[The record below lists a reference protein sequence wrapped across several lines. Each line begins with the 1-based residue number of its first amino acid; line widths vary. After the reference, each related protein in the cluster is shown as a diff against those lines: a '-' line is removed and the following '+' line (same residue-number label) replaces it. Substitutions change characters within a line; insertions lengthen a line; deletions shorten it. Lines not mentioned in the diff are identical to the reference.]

1 MGFAETRV
9 RRTAGVMIQNPA
21 RRRRQ
26 PKQGSAHLYIAAR
39 CVRVLENPVLGAG
52 SKMYF
57 CKQKPHWQWG
67 AAPVAS
73 PGKCRFSVDNRWSV
87 LCLPRPRGQTG
98 SVAIY
103 SLHLRS
109 IGKTTHAPRTAGA
122 HIRYITRPE
131 ARADLL
137 AERMPIERHAV
148 RRWLDREEQQDRKN
162 ARVIDKLTVAL
173 PRELNPLQ
181 RRGLVMAFAERVTQG
196 RAAWFAAIH
205 QSGRDAHNPHAH
217 IVIRDRDPET
227 GKRVALL
234 SEKGACRKIRLLWE
248 QAVNAALEAQ
258 GSAQRVT
265 RLSHA
270 VRGIEAL
277 PQRHRGPQRP
287 QEGRERETDRPDAS
301 APASTVGLAFEIAC
315 GKTPQKRRPG
325 AWSALSSRST
335 PATPVRGDI
344 RPSPAPPPSPS

>member
-1 MGFAETRV
+1 M
-9 RRTAGVMIQNPA
+9 RTYT
-21 RRRRQ
+21 
-26 PKQGSAHLYIAAR
+26 SLAR
-39 CVRVLENPVLGAG
+39 CVRGPENPVWGTG
-52 SKMYF
+52 SKMCF
-57 CKQKPHWQWG
+57 CKQKPPWQGG

-73 PGKCRFSVDNRWSV
+73 PGKCRFSVDKGLST
-87 LCLPRPRGQTG
+87 LCLPRLRGQTG
-98 SVAIY
+98 KVAIY

-109 IGKTTHAPRTAGA
+109 VGRTTHAPRTAGA
-122 HIRYITRPE
+122 HLRYITRPE

-137 AERMPIERHAV
+137 AGRMPIERHAA
-148 RRWLDREEQQDRKN
+148 RRWLDREERRDRQN

-173 PRELNPLQ
+173 PRELDPLQ

-234 SEKGACRKIRLLWE
+234 SEKGACRNIRLLWE
-248 QAVNAALEAQ
+248 LAVNAALEAQ
-258 GSAQRVT
+258 GSPQRVT

-270 VRGIEAL
+270 VRGIETL

-287 QEGRERETDRPDAS
+287 QEGREGVAV
-301 APASTVGLAFEIAC
+301 PASMVGLAFEIASGKRAIGSHVITCCRRRSRQATC
-315 GKTPQKRRPG
+315 GLEFT
-325 AWSALSSRST
+325 AH
-335 PATPVRGDI
+335 
-344 RPSPAPPPSPS
+344 

>member
-1 MGFAETRV
+1 M
-9 RRTAGVMIQNPA
+9 
-21 RRRRQ
+21 
-26 PKQGSAHLYIAAR
+26 
-39 CVRVLENPVLGAG
+39 LGAG
-52 SKMYF
+52 SKMCF
-57 CKQKPHWQWG
+57 CKQKPPWQGG

-73 PGKCRFSVDNRWSV
+73 PGKCRFSVDNRLSV
-87 LCLPRPRGQTG
+87 LCLPARARQTG
-98 SVAIY
+98 NVAIY
-103 SLHLRS
+103 SLNLRS

-131 ARADLL
+131 ACADLL
-137 AERMPIERHAV
+137 AGRMPDERHAA
-148 RRWLDREEQQDRKN
+148 RRWLDREERRDRQN
-162 ARVIDKLTVAL
+162 ARVIDKITAAL

-205 QSGRDAHNPHAH
+205 QSGRDTHNPHAH

-234 SEKGACRKIRLLWE
+234 SEKGACRNIRLLWE

-258 GSAQRVT
+258 GSTQRVT

-270 VRGIEAL
+270 VRGIETL

-287 QEGRERETDRPDAS
+287 QEGREKEENRPGA
-301 APASTVGLAFEIAC
+301 AVPASTIGLAFEIAS
-315 GKTPQKRRPG
+315 GKRLRRPRPFVSCG
-325 AWSALSSRST
+325 FVCVTSSASLI
-335 PATPVRGDI
+335 PH
-344 RPSPAPPPSPS
+344 